1 MKGNCDK
8 YIELILS
15 TDNNYSD
22 EVKAHISR
30 CNECRAMASEWRVV
44 REMAEQIEVPDL
56 LDAKVRRKIYL
67 RRKRGSK
74 SFLSWSRMGYIA
86 AAASVMLIASV
97 FMFSDKRHELVDAPT
112 YGASLKWRSQIDS
125 GIFELET
132 ELELNRALIKF
143 SSENKVD
150 YEELLFPQSDEET
163 VILTDS
169 WI

>member
-15 TDNNYSD
+15 TDKNYSD

-30 CNECRAMASEWRVV
+30 CHECRAMASEWKVV

-56 LDAKVRRKIYL
+56 LDVKVRKRISLHRKE
-67 RRKRGSK
+67 RTRPV
-74 SFLSWSRMGYIA
+74 FTWSRIGYVA
-86 AAASVMLIASV
+86 AAACVMLFASV
-97 FMFSDKRHELVDAPT
+97 FLFSDKRLQPVEKPQ
-112 YGASLKWRSQIDS
+112 YGTSLKWHSQIDT

-143 SSENKVD
+143 GNEKKVD
-150 YEELLFPQSDEET
+150 YEEMLFPQSDEET